1 MLVKSNEYIWAPLTN
16 IYELDHLNEQRSLWG
31 RVQTFPA
38 KYNKPKINATY
49 PWKMKKKFQEKKML
63 VIVDNHIEWDK
74 TNRSGV
80 HFSNVLRTLT
90 LGIRQ

>member
-49 PWKMKKKFQEKKML
+49 PWETTKKILAGKAN
-63 VIVDNHIEWDK
+63 V
-74 TNRSGV
+74 
-80 HFSNVLRTLT
+80 SNSR
-90 LGIRQ
+90 